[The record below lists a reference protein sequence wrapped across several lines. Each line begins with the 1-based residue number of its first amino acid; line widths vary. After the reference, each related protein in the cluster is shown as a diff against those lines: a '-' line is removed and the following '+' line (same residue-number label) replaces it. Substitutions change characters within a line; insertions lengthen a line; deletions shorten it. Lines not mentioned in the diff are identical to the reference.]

1 MCLKKADIHFILE
14 AFHFGSIF
22 YYRKEKKEG
31 KELTFAGNKKQG
43 KRGGERKKEKQERR
57 TRNDT

>member
-1 MCLKKADIHFILE
+1 ME

-43 KRGGERKKEKQERR
+43 KKGGREKEREAGKKNKEQYVKNEFFS
-57 TRNDT
+57 